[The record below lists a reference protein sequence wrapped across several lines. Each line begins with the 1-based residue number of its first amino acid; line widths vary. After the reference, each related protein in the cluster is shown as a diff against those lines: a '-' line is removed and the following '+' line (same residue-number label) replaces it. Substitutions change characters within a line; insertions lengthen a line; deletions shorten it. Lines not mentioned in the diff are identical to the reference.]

1 VAYQVVAG
9 ERVTVEARYA
19 LGVGNRVG
27 LELGRYDATQP
38 LIINPVLY
46 STYLGGCS
54 LDLSSDIAVDQAG
67 NAYVTGYTNSV
78 DFPVHPPNNR
88 FQGGYD
94 AFVSKLS
101 SNARSGMLSLAYS
114 TYLGGSGDDY
124 GTDIAVDQAGNA
136 YVTGYTNSADFS
148 VHPPNNRFQGPYD
161 AFVAKIGL
169 ADQ

>member
-1 VAYQVVAG
+1 VRLDEESGDLEVTGAGGEVRLHKPVAYQVVAG

-67 NAYVTGYTNSV
+67 NAYVTGYTNS
-78 DFPVHPPNNR
+78 
-88 FQGGYD
+88 
-94 AFVSKLS
+94 
-101 SNARSGMLSLAYS
+101 
-114 TYLGGSGDDY
+114 
-124 GTDIAVDQAGNA
+124 
-136 YVTGYTNSADFS
+136 ADFS
-148 VHPPNNRFQGPYD
+148 VHPPNNGFQGPYD